1 MEKNRTVNGQ
11 TTIIMI
17 TVSSLERL
25 GTPSNFKGY
34 TQNSIGYTQN
44 ITIFYPRKHR
54 FCDTKSKQ
62 ELSLPAVQELPPLTP
77 QNIINQHKIR

>member
-17 TVSSLERL
+17 TVSLLEHL
-25 GTPSNFKGY
+25 GMPSSFNGY
-34 TQNSIGYTQN
+34 AQNSIGYTQN

-54 FCDTKSKQ
+54 FCIYKIETGAVAPCRSRAAAPDTPEYYES
-62 ELSLPAVQELPPLTP
+62 T
-77 QNIINQHKIR
+77 